1 MISSRF
7 PYLTV
12 NVNVGGLS
20 LVESALLDT
29 GFNWDFAI
37 PVSRSIGMQPVRREW
52 IMLASGREEDALV
65 FTGNIQLGDLEPVPA
80 EIIAMGSNFV
90 IGTGIL
96 RHYEVI
102 LDHGQRVIVNL

>member
-1 MISSRF
+1 MISARF

-37 PVSRSIGMQPVRREW
+37 PVSRSVGMQPIRREW
-52 IMLASGREEDALV
+52 IILANGRGEDV
-65 FTGNIQLGDLEPVPA
+65 FVFPGNIQLGVLEPVPA
-80 EIIAMGSNFV
+80 EIIAIGSNFV

-96 RHYEVI
+96 RRY
-102 LDHGQRVIVNL
+102 